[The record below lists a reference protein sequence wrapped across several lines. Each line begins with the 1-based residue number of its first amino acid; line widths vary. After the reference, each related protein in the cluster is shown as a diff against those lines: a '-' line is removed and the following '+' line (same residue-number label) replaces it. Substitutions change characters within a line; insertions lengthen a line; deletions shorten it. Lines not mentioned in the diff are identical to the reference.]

1 MLHLITTYKIYMN
14 TIKKIIDELETEV
27 LKFRPPASF
36 YEKIGINKKR
46 FWLLVRNEKPATVDE
61 LQAIAN
67 YFKVTFWELIEKEN
81 DHAN

>member
-1 MLHLITTYKIYMN
+1 MN
-14 TIKKIIDELETEV
+14 AIKKIIDELETEV

-61 LQAIAN
+61 LKAIAS

-81 DHAN
+81 ESAT